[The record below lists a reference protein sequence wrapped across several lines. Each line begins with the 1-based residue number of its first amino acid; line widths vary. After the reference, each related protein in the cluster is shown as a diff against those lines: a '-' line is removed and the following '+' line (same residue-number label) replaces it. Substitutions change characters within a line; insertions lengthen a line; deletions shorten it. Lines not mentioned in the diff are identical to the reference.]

1 MAAYIGVYSI
11 VLFCYGSIVYVKSFQ
26 SVPETRGGLIKAGL
40 DLLPLLVEKVS
51 RVLISCFHV
60 IFQLLHLSSGTST
73 ANELLVAYAIV
84 SFRNIIALVCWAYIT
99 QQDDNSVHMKAFLV
113 FCVMNITQNR
123 FILKNDTVQGER
135 VDWKEGLA
143 SFVATPSSNS
153 KREGEKLHFRR
164 NTLFAANALFSAL
177 LFVSMFKYYS
187 QFQDNYYKVMSILIR
202 LILVVDMEFLRT
214 LCDEFVGLD
223 VVMGGEKSNV

>member
-1 MAAYIGVYSI
+1 MAAYVGVYTM

-26 SVPETRGGLIKAGL
+26 SVPETRGGLVKAGL
-40 DLLPLLVEKVS
+40 NLLPLLVEKVS
-51 RVLISCFHV
+51 RMLIGC
-60 IFQLLHLSSGTST
+60 FQLLFRLLRLSSGTSPV
-73 ANELLVAYAIV
+73 NELLVAYAIV
-84 SFRNIIALVCWAYIT
+84 SVRKLIALVSWVYIT

-123 FILKNDTVQGER
+123 FILKNDTAKGER
-135 VDWKEGLA
+135 VDWREGLA
-143 SFVATPSSNS
+143 SFLTRPTRNS
-153 KREGEKLHFRR
+153 KREAEKLHFRR

-187 QFQDNYYKVMSILIR
+187 QFQDNYYKVMSVLIR
-202 LILVVDMEFLRT
+202 LILLVDVEFLRT
-214 LCDEFVGLD
+214 LCDEFAGLD

>member
-84 SFRNIIALVCWAYIT
+84 SFRKIIALVCWAYIT

-164 NTLFAANALFSAL
+164 NTLFAANALFSAV

>member
-51 RVLISCFHV
+51 RVLKRCFHV

-84 SFRNIIALVCWAYIT
+84 SFRKIIALVCWAYIT

>member
-11 VLFCYGSIVYVKSFQ
+11 VLFCYGSIYYVKSFQ

-84 SFRNIIALVCWAYIT
+84 SFRKIIALVCWAYIT

>member
-84 SFRNIIALVCWAYIT
+84 SFRKIIALVCWAYIT

-223 VVMGGEKSNV
+223 VVMGGEKNNV

>member
-51 RVLISCFHV
+51 RVLIRCFHV

-84 SFRNIIALVCWAYIT
+84 SFRKIIALVCWAYIT

>member
-84 SFRNIIALVCWAYIT
+84 SFRKIIALVCWAYIT